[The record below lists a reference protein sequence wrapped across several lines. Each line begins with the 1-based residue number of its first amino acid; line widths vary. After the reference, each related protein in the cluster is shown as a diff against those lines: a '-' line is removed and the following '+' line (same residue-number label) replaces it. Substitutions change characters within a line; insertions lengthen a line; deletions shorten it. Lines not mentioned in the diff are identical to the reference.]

1 MAVLTGRRGR
11 SGGGR
16 AGGRGQNTPLGL
28 RIHLCQR
35 GALPPVGGGRALD
48 PGKSLT
54 LGSGG
59 GGTVE
64 TERKMNKRKHDG

>member
-1 MAVLTGRRGR
+1 MAVLTGRRGGV
-11 SGGGR
+11 GGGR
-16 AGGRGQNTPLGL
+16 GRGRGQNTPLGL
-28 RIHLCQR
+28 RIHLFQK
-35 GALPPVGGGRALD
+35 GTLPTVGGRALD

-59 GGTVE
+59 RGGTVE